1 MKKRGVALAFLIGI
15 VIALI
20 IFVPT
25 VMFIAKLFTAGM
37 QARDSTEK
45 LTEEIIALSQGNIPK
60 KVELL
65 TMDEN
70 SAVLGF
76 TGGAPGYSLVID
88 NHRTV
93 SAKYPEECEGESC
106 LCLCEKVGISGS
118 SPAEAITCEKRTCW
132 KTGELKLSGCF
143 QSVTYQT
150 QVPGEVGEGT
160 HEETFTSTFESQ
172 NGFLLWRYEY
182 ITLYP
187 FTFKNRRNPF
197 TINLLE
203 PGRVEVC
210 N

>member
-20 IFVPT
+20 IYVPT

-45 LTEEIIALSQGNIPK
+45 LTQEIIALSQGDTPK
-60 KVELL
+60 KVEIL

-93 SAKYPEECEGESC
+93 SAKYPEECAGESC
-106 LCLCEKVGISGS
+106 LCLCEKVSISGNL
-118 SPAEAITCEKRTCW
+118 PAEAINCEKRTCW
-132 KTGELKLSGCF
+132 KTGTIKLSGCF
-143 QSVTYQT
+143 QSVSTQA
-150 QVPGEVGEGT
+150 QVPGDVGEGT
-160 HEETFTSTFESQ
+160 TTETLMYTFESQ
-172 NGFLLWRYEY
+172 NGFLLWRYDY
-182 ITLYP
+182 ISYYP
-187 FTFKNRRNPF
+187 FTFKNRRNSF

-203 PGRVEVC
+203 PDRIEVC
-210 N
+210 K

>member
-25 VMFIAKLFTAGM
+25 VMFISKLFTAGM

-45 LTEEIIALSQGNIPK
+45 LTQEIIALSQGNTLK
-60 KVELL
+60 KVEIL

-76 TGGAPGYSLVID
+76 NGGTSGYSLVID

-93 SAKYPEECEGESC
+93 STKYPEECEGESC
-106 LCLCEKVGISGS
+106 LCLCEKVSISGS
-118 SPAEAITCEKRTCW
+118 LPAEAITCEKRTCW
-132 KTGELKLSGCF
+132 KTGTIKLSGCF
-143 QSVTYQT
+143 QSISAQA

-160 HEETFTSTFESQ
+160 TTEALTYTFESQ
-172 NGFLLWRYEY
+172 DGFLLWRYPY
-182 ITLYP
+182 ISYYP
-187 FTFKNRRNPF
+187 FTFKNRRNSF

-203 PGRVEVC
+203 PDRVEVC
-210 N
+210 K